1 MKQNYRINIY
11 FYRIV
16 WRNWYMETKFLCL
29 TSFDLGLTIKLKWYC
44 CCCCLFI
51 KSCPT
56 LCDLID
62 CSPLGS
68 FVHGIF
74 QARILKLVAVSIS
87 SGSSQSTVLSTLFKR
102 SLGIPCIFVLI
113 PKISSFS
120 TKFCSKTVL
129 ISLVREGLFFSFP
142 CMYLVVI

>member
-1 MKQNYRINIY
+1 MKQNYRINTY

-16 WRNWYMETKFLCL
+16 WRNWYMETKKVPVFNI
-29 TSFDLGLTIKLKWYC
+29 FDLRLTIKLKWYC

-51 KSCPT
+51 KWCST

-68 FVHGIF
+68 SVHGIF
-74 QARILKLVAVSIS
+74 QARILKLVAISIS
-87 SGSSQSTVLSTLFKR
+87 SGYSQSTVLSPLFKW
-102 SLGIPCIFVLI
+102 SLGIPSIFVLI

-120 TKFCSKTVL
+120 TKFCSKTV